1 MEQLILKN
9 IFYTLALLVSF
20 SSFGQE
26 LLKEITK
33 TFDNGKPMFIDF
45 LDMEDLKKENISGG
59 DSTILKI
66 KFDPLN
72 RKGRQFKNLT
82 LFTND
87 PLNSTRV
94 ISLKAQ
100 IP

>member
-1 MEQLILKN
+1 MYNRGVDVLN
-9 IFYTLALLVSF
+9 IRMIKSNCECV
-20 SSFGQE
+20 
-26 LLKEITK
+26 
-33 TFDNGKPMFIDF
+33 DW
-45 LDMEDLKKENISGG
+45 DLKKENISGG